1 MSAPNLIVFNPITNT
16 VVDDVSLQPFAPNQ
30 TISKVDVLSPVT
42 GLDSVVHKIISINN
56 SNGVGINSVQTGGSG
71 VVTCFL
77 ETPINGFDEQPF
89 AVGDE
94 IFVEGIQRVG
104 EVSIGATQG
113 GISTNTTVEGTG
125 YNSDDYNYQF
135 FDVTDYVAGTQCV
148 VTFSLAGLTTN
159 PGIAKTF
166 QSGYANVINKKK
178 YPVIEPVQTRGVF
191 ELKETLIIDNIVTD
205 LKVIEVRN
213 DYIKID
219 GKFKIKKGDRIKG
232 ELSNVSALITSVV
245 DNQAKFTTGFSNRQ
259 EYGWLDDIGKLN
271 EDYQVIPDN
280 DYYQNLSYTVKSTV
294 EWDKFVNPVNRL
306 VHPSGLKNF
315 ADTSVVSNLKVGVG
329 EVRESNQVVVL
340 DVGNILELRDKQ
352 RVDAIN
358 NFDFARDFD
367 TRTSGSKF
375 LTLQNRSLTDFT
387 RCKTNRVLLHDD
399 ISATFQ
405 SEGFESTN
413 TVIEPLVEDFGN
425 YLIQIIDPDT
435 LDSQFSE
442 VVTITTESDAFLLE
456 KSTDFTTIKLG
467 DFDTEILATG
477 TKNLLFNPTE
487 IFTRDHDIKV
497 LKIDFNTDLTGIG
510 TNSIGHVDLVGVN
523 TGIATTT
530 VGFTTTSILEI
541 PTYDFNGLFAGIFV
555 QDSETKEINYNEVIV
570 DFDGTDTTI
579 GEVYVD
585 TKSGLSNSVVGV
597 ITARVENNLVK
608 LQCENDRVNVLDVR
622 ANIVGLGSTATGIGT
637 YRFAVPGQPEGAERS
652 VRLQSGY
659 ATGTASPI
667 TYATLNNLVDNTAK
681 SL

>member
-1 MSAPNLIVFNPITNT
+1 M
-16 VVDDVSLQPFAPNQ
+16 
-30 TISKVDVLSPVT
+30 
-42 GLDSVVHKIISINN
+42 
-56 SNGVGINSVQTGGSG
+56 
-71 VVTCFL
+71 
-77 ETPINGFDEQPF
+77 
-89 AVGDE
+89 
-94 IFVEGIQRVG
+94 
-104 EVSIGATQG
+104 
-113 GISTNTTVEGTG
+113 
-125 YNSDDYNYQF
+125 
-135 FDVTDYVAGTQCV
+135 
-148 VTFSLAGLTTN
+148 
-159 PGIAKTF
+159 
-166 QSGYANVINKKK
+166 
-178 YPVIEPVQTRGVF
+178 
-191 ELKETLIIDNIVTD
+191 
-205 LKVIEVRN
+205 
-213 DYIKID
+213 
-219 GKFKIKKGDRIKG
+219 
-232 ELSNVSALITSVV
+232 
-245 DNQAKFTTGFSNRQ
+245 
-259 EYGWLDDIGKLN
+259 LDDIGKLN

-280 DYYQNLSYTVKSTV
+280 DYYQNLSYTVKSTI

-467 DFDTEILATG
+467 DFDTEILATV

-622 ANIVGLGSTATGIGT
+622 ANIVGLGSTATGCLLYT
-637 YRFAVPGQPEGAERS
+637 
-652 VRLQSGY
+652 
-659 ATGTASPI
+659 SPSPR
-667 TYATLNNLVDNTAK
+667 D
-681 SL
+681 